1 MKTQFFSPTSTFPV
15 GQSADTCI
23 DVVHL
28 KNKEFTTRKNRG
40 EEMHLKCLSGMV
52 WITQPGDPEDH
63 ILQANESLKITK
75 KGMTVVQALP
85 EAVVCW

>member
-1 MKTQFFSPTSTFPV
+1 
-15 GQSADTCI
+15 
-23 DVVHL
+23 
-28 KNKEFTTRKNRG
+28 
-40 EEMHLKCLSGMV
+40 MHLKCLSGMV

>member
-1 MKTQFFSPTSTFPV
+1 MKTNFISHFIFSGAHRAIPHH
-15 GQSADTCI
+15 
-23 DVVHL
+23 VVPL

-40 EEMHLKCLSGMV
+40 EELNLKCLSGMV